1 MDTAAPSAPPA
12 APAAW
17 YYFGTDHKEYGPF
30 SVDAMLSWRPD
41 FLFHD
46 VKYFRK
52 EHGAWKE
59 RSLEVIESDAR
70 FRSFLSTH
78 DDDDNDGA
86 GGTSHTPSAV
96 GAGGHCT
103 IDPLDEQCNF
113 FFKQGYTLPDQE
125 AAEAPWS
132 RANDASKGA
141 EAVNAGAYVSSGAMT
156 TRAVNAPPI
165 HTDFGIGTVGVG
177 TAALAEVEA
186 PPKVKKEDADPQRG
200 IAKLGVG
207 GKTAKGSPARESA
220 QALT

>member
-132 RANDASKGA
+132 RANDSSPKA
-141 EAVNAGAYVSSGAMT
+141 AGPLVPSSM
-156 TRAVNAPPI
+156 
-165 HTDFGIGTVGVG
+165 
-177 TAALAEVEA
+177 EA